1 MLTTYLTTN
10 MNKKGVVLTWICWFH
25 GAAEIWNCSSK
36 YWERPSVSVYGACGR
51 AAYNAVEGLHP
62 RTTRTGL
69 NKSVPFVSEVDLFV
83 IVHRWMLRAVVL
95 AAWFRKKINNVWLP
109 ISLYYT
115 IMYVCR
121 LLELKVERLSWR
133 EEKQAMDK
141 MLHGLVGVEQEG
153 DGSQTICS
161 LIINEIMQM

>member
-25 GAAEIWNCSSK
+25 GAAEIWNCLSK

-95 AAWFRKKINNVWLP
+95 AVWLRKKK
-109 ISLYYT
+109 S
-115 IMYVCR
+115 IMCGYRYHYIIRSCMFVVCSSW
-121 LLELKVERLSWR
+121 RLSAFH
-133 EEKQAMDK
+133 EERKNKRWTKCYMDWS
-141 MLHGLVGVEQEG
+141 V
-153 DGSQTICS
+153 
-161 LIINEIMQM
+161 